1 MGRKSGRVVGVE
13 PVPLEELGRPRI
25 DVTLRI
31 SGFFRDAFPH
41 LVHLVD
47 EAVELVRN
55 LDEPAELNHVR
66 ANGDDYR
73 IFGAKPGAYGS
84 GILALLDSKEW
95 ESDDDLATVYLAWS
109 GYAYGRAAYG
119 VPAPEAMQRRFAL
132 IDVAVKN
139 QDNREHDIFDSDDYL
154 QEHGGMVATVRALRG
169 GQAPQ
174 AFFGDSA
181 DPERPRVRSLA
192 EEARRVMRSRVLNPR
207 WISAMMR
214 HGYKGAFEMAATVDY
229 LYGYD
234 ATARIGEDW
243 MYEQVT
249 QAYVADPE
257 VRKFFAASN
266 PWALQGITERLLE
279 ANARGLWNASD
290 TAPGHAPGRRARS
303 RRLDRGAAVVT
314 PAFPLSAVVG
324 QDDLKLALLLHA
336 VDPKLGGVLIRGE
349 KGSGKSTAARA
360 LATLMGEA
368 APFVELPIGATEDR
382 VVGTLDLEGALLEG
396 RSRLRPG
403 LLAAAHGGVLYVDE
417 VNLLADHLVDV
428 LIDAAA
434 FGVNRI
440 ERDGLTAE
448 HPSRFVLV
456 GSMNPEEGELR
467 PQLLD
472 RFGLAVE
479 VRAPRDPDLR
489 TEVVRRR
496 LAFDADPDGFAERFA
511 PDEEALRAAI
521 GAAGV
526 IVGDIVVS
534 DEVLSLTSRLCAE
547 LDAEGLRADLVI
559 ARGVAALAALDG
571 RKEATADDVVR
582 LAPLALAHRR
592 RRGPLDAP
600 GLSPEELAD
609 ALERAEDNSPGNPAT
624 HPTGDGSD
632 EDVPTPGGGSQQ
644 PARPPAHG
652 VSLALKTQQP
662 SGVLGRRNRGLT
674 DRGGIVAARP
684 APQGVTDI
692 ALAAT
697 VQAAAARRAT
707 AAAPA
712 AALVERADLRQA
724 VREARTANLVV
735 LCVDA
740 SGSMGAMRRM
750 EATKGAAVSLLL
762 DAYQRRDRVA
772 LVTFA
777 GEEARV
783 VLRPTGSVEVA
794 RARLADLPTGGRT
807 PLGPGLR
814 TALDVA
820 RSARHRDPDRRPVIV
835 VVTDGRATSAG
846 PSAVNRSADDPVE
859 TALAAAADIAA
870 AGIEVLVVD
879 AEDSDIRLGL
889 ARQLADTMGAH
900 YTALPDLAADS
911 LARAVEAVVATEPQ
925 S

>member
-1 MGRKSGRVVGVE
+1 VS
-13 PVPLEELGRPRI
+13 
-25 DVTLRI
+25 
-31 SGFFRDAFPH
+31 DA
-41 LVHLVD
+41 
-47 EAVELVRN
+47 
-55 LDEPAELNHVR
+55 R
-66 ANGDDYR
+66 AQ
-73 IFGAKPGAYGS
+73 P
-84 GILALLDSKEW
+84 
-95 ESDDDLATVYLAWS
+95 
-109 GYAYGRAAYG
+109 
-119 VPAPEAMQRRFAL
+119 
-132 IDVAVKN
+132 
-139 QDNREHDIFDSDDYL
+139 
-154 QEHGGMVATVRALRG
+154 
-169 GQAPQ
+169 
-174 AFFGDSA
+174 
-181 DPERPRVRSLA
+181 
-192 EEARRVMRSRVLNPR
+192 
-207 WISAMMR
+207 
-214 HGYKGAFEMAATVDY
+214 
-229 LYGYD
+229 
-234 ATARIGEDW
+234 
-243 MYEQVT
+243 
-249 QAYVADPE
+249 
-257 VRKFFAASN
+257 
-266 PWALQGITERLLE
+266 
-279 ANARGLWNASD
+279 
-290 TAPGHAPGRRARS
+290 
-303 RRLDRGAAVVT
+303 
-314 PAFPLSAVVG
+314 FPLSAVVG

-360 LATLMGEA
+360 LATLIGGG

-479 VRAPRDPDLR
+479 VRAPRDPELR

-496 LAFDADPDGFAERFA
+496 LAFDADPAGFAERFA
-511 PDEEALRAAI
+511 ADEEALRTAVADASALVRP
-521 GAAGV
+521 GGQEELPN
-526 IVGDIVVS
+526 IVVP
-534 DEVLSLTSRLCAE
+534 DEVLALISRLCAE
-547 LDAEGLRADLVI
+547 LDAEGLRADLVL

-571 RKEATADDVVR
+571 RKEATADDVAR

-600 GLSPEELAD
+600 GLSAEELAD
-609 ALERAEDNSPGNPAT
+609 ALERAEQNPPGDP
-624 HPTGDGSD
+624 PTEPTDGGSD
-632 EDVPTPGGGSQQ
+632 APDQTRAEAGRQGP
-644 PARPPAHG
+644 RPPATG
-652 VSLALKTQQP
+652 VPLALKTQRP
-662 SGVLGRRNRGLT
+662 SGALGRRNRGLA

-684 APQGVTDI
+684 APEGVTDL
-692 ALAAT
+692 AVAAT
-697 VQAAAARRAT
+697 VHAAAARRASAGAT
-707 AAAPA
+707 AP
-712 AALVERADLRQA
+712 AALVERDDLRQA

-740 SGSMGAMRRM
+740 SGSMGATRRI
-750 EATKGAAVSLLL
+750 EAAKGAALTLLL

-777 GEEARV
+777 GEEAQV

-814 TALDVA
+814 AALDVA

-846 PSAVNRSADDPVE
+846 PSPTSPAGADPVGA
-859 TALAAAADIAA
+859 ALAAGAEIAA
-870 AGIEVLVVD
+870 AGIETLVVD
-879 AEDSDIRLGL
+879 AEDGDVRLGL
-889 ARQLADTMGAH
+889 ARQLADTMGAS
-900 YTALPDLAADS
+900 YTALPDLQADS
-911 LARAVEAVVATEPQ
+911 LARVVEAVVAAEPP